1 LKNATEPYEVKTV
14 SESKIEDYIN
24 EQWF

>member
-24 EQWF
+24 EQ